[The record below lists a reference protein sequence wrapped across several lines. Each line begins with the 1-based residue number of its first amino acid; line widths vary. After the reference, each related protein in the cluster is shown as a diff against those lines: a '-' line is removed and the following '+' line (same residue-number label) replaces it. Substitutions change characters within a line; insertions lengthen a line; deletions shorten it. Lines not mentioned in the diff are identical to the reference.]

1 MVIDH
6 INDQICVI
14 IRNVL
19 INKQIV
25 PELWRDTSSSL
36 QVYAGKLLVLREEL
50 TEETELQ
57 QEEGLITENGLS
69 VRDVARLRKSRLQK
83 QDLISPDPQKIHHI
97 RMRP

>member
-36 QVYAGKLLVLREEL
+36 QVYAGPLVLREEL

-69 VRDVARLRKSRLQK
+69 VRDVARLRKSRPQK
-83 QDLISPDPQKIHHI
+83 QDLKI
-97 RMRP
+97 RL

>member
-25 PELWRDTSSSL
+25 PELWRDISSSL
-36 QVYAGKLLVLREEL
+36 QVYAGLLVLREEL

-83 QDLISPDPQKIHHI
+83 QNMI
-97 RMRP
+97 RSI

>member
-57 QEEGLITENGLS
+57 QEEGLITENGL
-69 VRDVARLRKSRLQK
+69 
-83 QDLISPDPQKIHHI
+83 
-97 RMRP
+97 

>member
-19 INKQIV
+19 INKQIG

-83 QDLISPDPQKIHHI
+83 QDLIRRI
-97 RMRP
+97 

>member
-36 QVYAGKLLVLREEL
+36 QVYAGLLVLREEL

-83 QDLISPDPQKIHHI
+83 QDLI
-97 RMRP
+97 RRL

>member
-1 MVIDH
+1 M
-6 INDQICVI
+6 
-14 IRNVL
+14 L

-36 QVYAGKLLVLREEL
+36 QVYAGLLVLREEL

-83 QDLISPDPQKIHHI
+83 QDLIRRI
-97 RMRP
+97 

>member
-57 QEEGLITENGLS
+57 QEEGHY
-69 VRDVARLRKSRLQK
+69 RKWSFSKRRGTFAEIK
-83 QDLISPDPQKIHHI
+83 ASETGFDN
-97 RMRP
+97 

>member
-36 QVYAGKLLVLREEL
+36 QVYAGLLVLREEL

-83 QDLISPDPQKIHHI
+83 QDLINTHFEQDSA
-97 RMRP
+97 RRV

>member
-25 PELWRDTSSSL
+25 PELWRDISSSL
-36 QVYAGKLLVLREEL
+36 QVYAGLLVLREEL

-83 QDLISPDPQKIHHI
+83 QDLIRRI
-97 RMRP
+97 

>member
-25 PELWRDTSSSL
+25 PELWRDTSSRL

-69 VRDVARLRKSRLQK
+69 VRDVARLRKSRPQK
-83 QDLISPDPQKIHHI
+83 QDLII
-97 RMRP
+97 RL

>member
-36 QVYAGKLLVLREEL
+36 QVYAGLLVLREEL

-69 VRDVARLRKSRLQK
+69 VRDVARLRKSRPQK
-83 QDLISPDPQKIHHI
+83 QDLII
-97 RMRP
+97 RL